1 MRSLQPL
8 ADGVVTVAVLTVLGL
23 LLLIDQIGRFVA
35 VRIALPIFE
44 SSPPFQIQPLPP
56 SETAEPLR
64 ITTPANQT
72 LTAALFHPVGP
83 PRGLVLF
90 CPEFGADRWSAP
102 AYCAGLLE
110 RGFAILSCDFRSQGD
125 SDPVRPGYRPIH
137 WVTTCE
143 VDDVRAVLRWIESD
157 ARLARL
163 PLFLYGVSRGGGAAI
178 AAAGAPA
185 VRAVITDGAFSPR
198 TMMMHFFYRW
208 ARLYIP
214 DWLPGLLP
222 RWYVAAMLKL
232 VELSSG
238 WQRGVRYVHLERILP
253 RLKNTPVLM
262 ISGERDSYCLPRF
275 TYRLQK
281 LTRQDRQRAWIVPEA
296 RHNEARKLV
305 GKVYDDRLA
314 EFLDQAGALPKVAPD
329 APPAFVATI
338 PAPHLQPRPRV
349 APLLSAPGESMPSA
363 PGESGL

>member
-1 MRSLQPL
+1 MADGEGSLLTL
-8 ADGVVTVAVLTVLGL
+8 ADGVVTVAVLTMLGL
-23 LLLIDQIGRFVA
+23 VLLIDQIGRVVA

-44 SSPPFQIQPLPP
+44 SSPPFQIHPLPP
-56 SETAEPLR
+56 DDAAESLR
-64 ITTPANQT
+64 ITTPENQT
-72 LTAALFHPVGP
+72 LAAALFQPVGS

-102 AYCAGLLE
+102 AYCAGLIE
-110 RGFAILSCDFRSQGD
+110 RGFVVLSCDFRSQGD

-143 VDDVRAVLRWIESD
+143 VDDVRAVLRWIKSE
-157 ARLARL
+157 ARLAKL
-163 PLFLYGVSRGGGAAI
+163 PLFLFGVSRGGGAAI
-178 AAAGAPA
+178 AAARTPE

-253 RLKNTPVLM
+253 RLRHTPILM

-281 LTRQDRQRAWIVPEA
+281 LTRQDRQRAWIVPAA

-305 GKVYDDRLA
+305 SKLYDDRLA
-314 EFLDQAGALPKVAPD
+314 EFLDQAGALPAGEDQVRSQVA
-329 APPAFVATI
+329 AAI
-338 PAPHLQPRPRV
+338 PTPHFSARPRPTE
-349 APLLSAPGESMPSA
+349 APSASGESVSA
-363 PGESGL
+363 